1 MIIIIIIIII
11 TTFSLALGTSV
22 LPFRKTTN
30 KIQPNQ
36 VKSMLV
42 FELRKEIISYC
53 NRKGK

>member
-1 MIIIIIIIII
+1 MIIIIIII